1 MSGNDQEIMALQCH
15 NHVGVSCL
23 AFLCVLVHKKKSLSH
38 HAHPLTFCFLLIS
51 SFVRFLCY
59 LRIFGAENYH
69 FNGICNILEFESII
83 LHGICNILVL
93 LAHLGLVDG
102 SFGVGLVQ
110 GWFRVYL
117 GLV

>member
-1 MSGNDQEIMALQCH
+1 MVGSGIVWGSM
-15 NHVGVSCL
+15 
-23 AFLCVLVHKKKSLSH
+23 FF
-38 HAHPLTFCFLLIS
+38 PFCFLLIS

-102 SFGVGLVQ
+102 FFGVGLVQ

-117 GLV
+117 GLVLGWFRVYLGLV